1 MDGMSLL
8 ILILITNWLDFK
20 ALELVVMDRTNW
32 DRGKQKYNF
41 LSIGLMGR
49 KKFSV
54 KVFHRYMRGR
64 KQSQMEMVLENG
76 SIIHLVVV
84 ENENKAQKN
93 AEPYVFLLTN
103 LSEPSQAPAIYRRCY
118 RIEPCYKHLKS
129 NGFQLEQLNLK
140 GQHKTD
146 LIFSMLT
153 LIYTMAVVQ
162 GLWKN
167 EQQPVQQKVLNQEK
181 SPEISTFL
189 KGLIALKEAIYNLQT
204 FFEVLKSLLKG
215 AFKLNYNP

>member
-1 MDGMSLL
+1 
-8 ILILITNWLDFK
+8 
-20 ALELVVMDRTNW
+20 
-32 DRGKQKYNF
+32 
-41 LSIGLMGR
+41 
-49 KKFSV
+49 
-54 KVFHRYMRGR
+54 
-64 KQSQMEMVLENG
+64 
-76 SIIHLVVV
+76 
-84 ENENKAQKN
+84 
-93 AEPYVFLLTN
+93 
-103 LSEPSQAPAIYRRCY
+103 
-118 RIEPCYKHLKS
+118 
-129 NGFQLEQLNLK
+129 
-140 GQHKTD
+140 
-146 LIFSMLT
+146 MLT